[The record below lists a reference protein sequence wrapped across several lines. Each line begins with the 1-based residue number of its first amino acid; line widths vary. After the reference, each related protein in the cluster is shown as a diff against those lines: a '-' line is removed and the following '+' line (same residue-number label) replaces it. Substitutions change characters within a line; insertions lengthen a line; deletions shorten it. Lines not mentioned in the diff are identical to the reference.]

1 MEKFGKFGT
10 IYSLSEGDP
19 LKFSAVMDLTMY
31 EVNLTFKMRSEL
43 RKFNQRYEKLIMQE
57 HERKHKK

>member
-1 MEKFGKFGT
+1 M
-10 IYSLSEGDP
+10 
-19 LKFSAVMDLTMY
+19 FSAVLDLSMY

-43 RKFNQRYEKLIMQE
+43 KKFNQRYEKLIMQE

>member
-1 MEKFGKFGT
+1 M
-10 IYSLSEGDP
+10 Y
-19 LKFSAVMDLTMY
+19 SAVMDLSMY

-43 RKFNQRYEKLIMQE
+43 RKYNQRYEKLVMAE

>member
-1 MEKFGKFGT
+1 M
-10 IYSLSEGDP
+10 
-19 LKFSAVMDLTMY
+19 FSAVLDLSMY

-43 RKFNQRYEKLIMQE
+43 KKFNQRYEKLIMSE